1 MKRLLFL
8 LLIAV
13 SFSATAQIKGS
24 PFRPIEKPANL
35 YSLTTNGVKDFTAWR
50 FTPMAG
56 YNVSTKQ
63 LQAGLGYGI
72 QWLHFVDSTQKYYTD
87 FSINA
92 VGWVNGN
99 TAPSLTPPNFAS
111 FGITVGVL
119 NQLIQ
124 GGVAYTPAT
133 AATKGNFGLIV
144 NLAIPLNN

>member
-1 MKRLLFL
+1 
-8 LLIAV
+8 
-13 SFSATAQIKGS
+13 
-24 PFRPIEKPANL
+24 
-35 YSLTTNGVKDFTAWR
+35 
-50 FTPMAG
+50 MAG